1 MEHLAYCEYKA
12 KELEKLL
19 SGQKTMLIRGATGRK
34 LPYGRVFPG
43 EIIFLIENDGKGIIQ
58 AKGVVSQVINSEKL
72 SPETAMQL
80 IVSKMDNLN
89 LTKEQVDRWSK
100 KRYLCLI
107 EIQNIERIDP
117 FSYHRAGN
125 MDDWIIV
132 NSIDEIK
139 KEISK

>member
-1 MEHLAYCEYKA
+1 MEHLAYCENKA

-43 EIIFLIENDGKGIIQ
+43 EINFCIENDGKGIIQ
-58 AKGVVSQVINSEKL
+58 AKGVVSQIINSEKL